1 MLKNKRLR
9 LAGLLALL
17 VVLLAGGGGLFFF
30 FSREEEGKTQ
40 PPKTQE
46 VETAPLEMSYTASS
60 HERPVE
66 YWLDGTLLFW
76 EDQLMVV
83 SKDQVL
89 DYTTHQPVATLPR
102 DIAAYEGLEEGE
114 NQPSALCL
122 GENGEWIVLYAGEET
137 GEVWVQRFSRE
148 GEAGERITLSGL
160 EGLSPIPAGQ
170 PGEGVYLPVNK
181 MQSWGTKL
189 LIQGE
194 KGKTV
199 ADSGS
204 IPGKRW
210 VFP

>member
-9 LAGLLALL
+9 LAGLLVLL

-83 SKDQVL
+83 SKDLVL
-89 DYTTHQPVATLPR
+89 SLV
-102 DIAAYEGLEEGE
+102 
-114 NQPSALCL
+114 
-122 GENGEWIVLYAGEET
+122 
-137 GEVWVQRFSRE
+137 
-148 GEAGERITLSGL
+148 
-160 EGLSPIPAGQ
+160 
-170 PGEGVYLPVNK
+170 
-181 MQSWGTKL
+181 
-189 LIQGE
+189 
-194 KGKTV
+194 
-199 ADSGS
+199 
-204 IPGKRW
+204 
-210 VFP
+210 